1 LSLRAKSSRGGAARD
16 NDAYTGSR
24 GLDTERERRMTTKA
38 DFTPQEW
45 ELVLEG
51 PPSAGMIVIT
61 AQRGGMLRETVS
73 MAKAYAEARQQH
85 GQSELLD
92 EIVAVKPKLDHTR
105 YRSLDELKEHS
116 LGHLRDAV
124 ALLQGKVT
132 PQELDEYKR
141 FIINLADEVAHA
153 HREHGRG
160 GEAVSASEQ
169 AATAAIAEALG

>member
-1 LSLRAKSSRGGAARD
+1 
-16 NDAYTGSR
+16 
-24 GLDTERERRMTTKA
+24 MTTKA

-73 MAKAYAEARQQH
+73 MAKAYAEARQHH

-92 EIVAVKPKLDHTR
+92 EIVAAKPKLDHTR
-105 YRSLDELKEHS
+105 YGSLEELKEHS
-116 LGHLRDAV
+116 LQHLRDAV
-124 ALLQGKVT
+124 ALLEAKVT

-141 FIINLADEVAHA
+141 FILNLADKGAHA
-153 HREHGRG
+153 HRERG
-160 GEAVSASEQ
+160 HGEAPVSDTES
-169 AATAAIAEALG
+169 AATAAIAQALG

>member
-1 LSLRAKSSRGGAARD
+1 
-16 NDAYTGSR
+16 
-24 GLDTERERRMTTKA
+24 MTTKA
-38 DFTPQEW
+38 DFTPQDW

-51 PPSAGMIVIT
+51 PMSAGMIVIT

-141 FIINLADEVAHA
+141 FIITLADKVAHA
-153 HREHGRG
+153 HREHGRD

>member
-1 LSLRAKSSRGGAARD
+1 
-16 NDAYTGSR
+16 
-24 GLDTERERRMTTKA
+24 MTTKA

-73 MAKAYAEARQQH
+73 MAKAYVEARQQH

-105 YRSLDELKEHS
+105 YHSLEELKEHS

-132 PQELDEYKR
+132 AQELDEYKR
-141 FIINLADEVAHA
+141 FIITLADRVAHA
-153 HREHGRG
+153 HREHGHG
-160 GEAVSASEQ
+160 DDAVSPSEQ